1 MIVATAGHVDHGK
14 TRLVEALT
22 GVDTDTLAEE
32 KKRGL
37 SINIGFAYL
46 PVDTSTSI
54 GFIDVPG
61 HDRFIKNA
69 LCGLAAADFV
79 LLVIAADDGP
89 MPQTEEHLSI
99 IDLLGVRRGAIV
111 INKVD
116 RVSAARVAELKIR
129 IGDLTKGT
137 TIESAP
143 LYCVSANTGDGV
155 DSLRNHLLA
164 QVESKTPYLAE
175 TYQQNNFRLAVDRAF
190 IINGVGLIVTGTIF
204 SGEIRIDD
212 RVKIAGTGM
221 RLRVR
226 GLRVQSQQATSGR
239 QGQRCAINLAGTGLR
254 KDLIGR
260 GSWVTSDRVPS
271 PVDRFDARIRVLPQ
285 NLRPLAHWTPVHLHL
300 AASEVT
306 ARVAVLA
313 GKSIELGATGLVQIV
328 LDQPLGAVF
337 ADRFIIRDQSA
348 RITIGGGHVLDI
360 FPPKRGRARAERIEW
375 LTQLHH
381 GNAHE
386 ALFHLLNTCPHGVN
400 LEQFSANRNLTEHEE
415 STAYDAVAMEVM
427 KTDSGRIGF
436 SSSFWQQR
444 CNAILQA
451 KELKLTSPQN
461 RLNTADE
468 LIWNTVET
476 ILSAR
481 GLRPLS
487 VAEIA
492 KESSTDTRE
501 LLAFLKRAGRDG
513 LITRISATLVTKP
526 AALRKIFALL
536 EKLARQADDGVFTVA
551 AFRDAC
557 GIGRNRCIEMLEFFD
572 ARRITIRVDNGR
584 RLLGTAEKAFASI
597 LNDVS

>member
-46 PVDTSTSI
+46 PIDTGTNI

-116 RVSAARVAELKIR
+116 RVSPARVAELKTR

-137 TIESAP
+137 TLESAP

-155 DSLRNHLLA
+155 DSLRNHLLN
-164 QVESKTPYLAE
+164 QVEVKTPCLAE
-175 TYQQNNFRLAVDRAF
+175 TCQQNNFRLAVDRTF
-190 IINGVGLIVTGTIF
+190 IVNGVGLIVTGTIF
-204 SGEIRIDD
+204 SGEICIDD

-239 QGQRCAINLAGTGLR
+239 QGQRCAINLAGTELR

-260 GSWVTSDRVPS
+260 GSWVTSDRAPS
-271 PVDRFDARIRVLPQ
+271 PVSRFDASIRVLPQ

-313 GKSIELGATGLVQIV
+313 GKSIEPGATGLVQIV
-328 LDQPLGAVF
+328 LDRPLGAVF

-348 RITIGGGHVLDI
+348 RITIGGGQVLDI
-360 FPPKRGRARAERIEW
+360 FPPKRGRARAERIAW
-375 LTQLHH
+375 LTQIHYSDPQ
-381 GNAHE
+381 E
-386 ALFHLLNTCPHGVN
+386 ALLHLLNTCPQGVN
-400 LEQFSANRNLTEHEE
+400 LEQFASNRNLTEHEE
-415 STAYDAVAMEVM
+415 STVYDAVAMEM
-427 KTDSGRIGF
+427 IETDSGRTGF
-436 SSSFWQQR
+436 SRTFWQQH
-444 CNAILQA
+444 CDAILQA
-451 KELKLTSPQN
+451 KELELTSPQN
-461 RLNTADE
+461 RMNMEDE
-468 LIWNTVET
+468 VIWNAVET
-476 ILSAR
+476 ILNTS

-492 KESSTDTRE
+492 KETSTDTRE
-501 LLAFLKRAGRDG
+501 LSAFLKRAGRDG
-513 LITRISATLVTKP
+513 LITRISATLVIKP
-526 AALRKIFALL
+526 AALTRIFALL
-536 EKLARQADDGVFTVA
+536 KQLVEQGDDGIFTVA
-551 AFRDAC
+551 AFRDAS

-572 ARRITIRVDNGR
+572 ARRITIRVDQGR
-584 RLLGTAEKAFASI
+584 RLLATAENNFASI
-597 LNDVS
+597 LKKVS

>member
-46 PVDTSTSI
+46 PIDTGTSI

-99 IDLLGVRRGAIV
+99 IDLLGVQRGAVV

-116 RVSAARVAELKIR
+116 RVSPARVAELKTR

-137 TIESAP
+137 TLESAP

-155 DSLRNHLLA
+155 DSLRTYLLN
-164 QVESKTPYLAE
+164 QVESKTPGLAE
-175 TYQQNNFRLAVDRAF
+175 TYQQNNFRLAVDRTF
-190 IINGVGLIVTGTIF
+190 IVNGVGLIVTGTIF

-226 GLRVQSQQATSGR
+226 SLRVQSQQATSGR
-239 QGQRCAINLAGTGLR
+239 QGQRCAINLAGTELR

-271 PVDRFDARIRVLPQ
+271 PVSRFDARIRVLPQ

-313 GKSIELGATGLVQIV
+313 GKNIEAGATGLVQIV
-328 LDQPLGAVF
+328 LDQPLGGVF
-337 ADRFIIRDQSA
+337 GDRFIIRDQSA
-348 RITIGGGHVLDI
+348 RITIGGGQVLDI
-360 FPPKRGRARAERIEW
+360 FPPKRRRARTERIAW
-375 LTQLHH
+375 LTQMQYSDTR
-381 GNAHE
+381 E
-386 ALFHLLNTCPHGVN
+386 ALLHLLNSCPQGVN

-415 STAYDAVAMEVM
+415 STVYDAAALEVIE
-427 KTDSGRIGF
+427 TDSGRVGF
-436 SSSFWQQR
+436 SGTFWQQH
-444 CNAILQA
+444 CNAILQI
-451 KELKLTSPQN
+451 KEPKLTSQQN
-461 RLNTADE
+461 WLNTADE

-476 ILSAR
+476 ILNAS

-492 KESSTDTRE
+492 KETSIDTRE
-501 LLAFLKRAGRDG
+501 LSTFLKRAGRDG
-513 LITRISATLVTKP
+513 LITRISATLVSKP

-536 EKLARQADDGVFTVA
+536 KQLAAQGDDGIFTVA

-572 ARRITIRVDNGR
+572 AKRITVRVDHGR
-584 RLLGTAEKAFASI
+584 RLLATAENNFASI
-597 LNDVS
+597 LNKVS